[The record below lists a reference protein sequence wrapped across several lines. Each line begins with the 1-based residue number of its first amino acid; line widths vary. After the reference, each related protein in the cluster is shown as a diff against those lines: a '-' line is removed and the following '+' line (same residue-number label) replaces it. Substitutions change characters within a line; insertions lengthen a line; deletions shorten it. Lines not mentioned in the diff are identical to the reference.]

1 MKYAY
6 SLTEIADALGRS
18 SRCLWYRAQKD
29 GWPSRPRS
37 GRGGGREYFFYA
49 LPDDCKAAIRGM
61 EAEK

>member
-6 SLTEIADALGRS
+6 SLKEIADALGV
-18 SRCLWYRAQKD
+18 SRQWVFRRAQND

-49 LPDDCKAAIRGM
+49 LPDDCKAAI
-61 EAEK
+61 

>member
-6 SLTEIADALGRS
+6 SLTEIADALS
-18 SRCLWYRAQKD
+18 VSRQGVFRRAQKD

-49 LPDDCKAAIRGM
+49 LPDDCKVAIRGM
-61 EAEK
+61 EVEK